1 MFDLVALGAAIKRL
15 RINAKLSQQELAA
28 SAGVHRTYVSD
39 VENGRR
45 NLTLEIL
52 YRFSVGLGVKLSRLT
67 GMAEVLSHRSKEAA
81 DSEEAN
87 GVRRSLYD

>member
-15 RINAKLSQQELAA
+15 RINARMSQQELAA

-45 NLTLEIL
+45 NVTLEIL
-52 YRFSVGLGVKLSRLT
+52 YRISSGLGVKLSKLT
-67 GMAEVLSHRSKEAA
+67 GMAEVLASRSQEAGDVA
-81 DSEEAN
+81 EEA
-87 GVRRSLYD
+87 GS

>member
-1 MFDLVALGAAIKRL
+1 MFDLVALGAAVKKL

-45 NLTLEIL
+45 NVTLEIL
-52 YRFSVGLGVKLSRLT
+52 YRLSVGLNPDYSR
-67 GMAEVLSHRSKEAA
+67 K
-81 DSEEAN
+81 
-87 GVRRSLYD
+87 